1 MRFLKWIRPKDAPS
15 MSMYDVICTLS
26 GDGFVI
32 FKFPLRDANGK
43 KVRTQKIVKR
53 ADNFFVNDFKDD
65 ELKLKCKSINQ
76 NVETCFGIGVTSY
89 GLVFSFDEEE

>member
-1 MRFLKWIRPKDAPS
+1 MRLFKWLRPKDAPS
-15 MSMYDVICTLS
+15 MPMYDVICTLS
-26 GDGFVI
+26 GDGFVT

-53 ADNFFVNDFKDD
+53 ADNFSVNNFTDD

-76 NVETCFGIGVTSY
+76 NIGSCFGIENTSY
-89 GLVFSFDEEE
+89 DLVFSFDEEK